1 MARPIQI
8 TITEDL
14 AELKYLAKTL
24 PSHTRDRARMLYL
37 MKHDGITSKSELGT
51 ALSVSPDTVQKWRD
65 KYKKGGIELMLEDKR
80 GGTKP
85 AQITPEAHEKLAERL
100 SEPTGA
106 FRSYIEAQEWI
117 NREFGLDMGY
127 HAVNKY
133 LKRRFGAKLKVA
145 RRSHIDKDPAAP
157 AVFKK
162 PFRGA

>member
-1 MARPIQI
+1 MARPLQI
-8 TITEDL
+8 TITEDFS
-14 AELKYLAKTL
+14 ELKSLARTL

-37 MKHDGITSKSELGT
+37 MKHDGITNKHELGT

-65 KYKKGGIELMLEDKR
+65 KYRKGGLGLLLEDRR
-80 GGTKP
+80 GGARP
-85 AQITPEAHEKLAERL
+85 AQITADAHEKLAERL
-100 SEPTGA
+100 SGPTGA

-145 RRSHIDKDPAAP
+145 RRSHVDKDPAAP